1 MKDYVIVTDSTTDLP
16 ASYFEENHLYCMHLG
31 CVLNG
36 VTYNGDNPLDVHVFY
51 DGLRKGELPT
61 TSQVNPDDAK
71 QVFLEAM
78 KESKNI
84 LCLSFSSGLSG
95 TYNSVR
101 IAAEELMEEDSECN
115 IVVIDTLSASVGE
128 GLLVHYAVKL
138 RDEGKSMEEVAQWV
152 EENKLKSVHI
162 VVVDDLF
169 HLQRGGRVSK
179 AAAVVG
185 SMINMKPMI
194 HVDNEGKLV
203 KIDAV
208 RGRKKSLH
216 TAVDYM
222 ESHMGT
228 MRDKNEMIFI
238 SHADCEDEAK
248 QIADEIKSRF
258 GIESFLINYI
268 GTVIGSHTGTGTI
281 ALCFLGDER

>member
-16 ASYFEENHLYCMHLG
+16 KNYFEENHVYCMHLG

-36 VTYNGDNPLDVHVFY
+36 VTYNGENPLDVSEFY

-61 TSQVNPDDAK
+61 TSQVNPDDARK
-71 QVFLEAM
+71 VFLEAM
-78 KESKNI
+78 KESKQI

-95 TYNSVR
+95 TLNSVR
-101 IAAEELMEEDSECN
+101 IAAEELMEEDSECR
-115 IVVIDTLSASVGE
+115 IVVVDTLSASLGE

-138 RDEGKSMEEVAQWV
+138 RDEGKSLEEVAKWV
-152 EENKLKSVHI
+152 EEHKLNLVH
-162 VVVDDLF
+162 VVAVDDLF

-179 AAAVVG
+179 ATAVVG
-185 SMINMKPMI
+185 SMINMKPII
-194 HVDNEGKLV
+194 HVDNEGKLI
-203 KIDAV
+203 KIDVA

-216 TAVDYM
+216 TIVDYM
-222 ESHMGT
+222 EAHMGT
-228 MRDKNEMIFI
+228 MKDKNEIVFI

-248 QIADEIKSRF
+248 QVADEIKERF
-258 GIESFLINYI
+258 GIDHFLIDYI

-281 ALCFLGDER
+281 ALFFLGDER

>member
-1 MKDYVIVTDSTTDLP
+1 MVNENLRVKGIKMKDYVIVTDSTTDLP

-101 IAAEELMEEDSECN
+101 IAAEELMEEDSKCN
-115 IVVIDTLSASVGE
+115 IIVIDTLSASVGE

-138 RDEGKSMEEVAQWV
+138 RDEGKTMEEVAQWV
-152 EENKLKSVHI
+152 EEN
-162 VVVDDLF
+162 
-169 HLQRGGRVSK
+169 
-179 AAAVVG
+179 
-185 SMINMKPMI
+185 
-194 HVDNEGKLV
+194 
-203 KIDAV
+203 
-208 RGRKKSLH
+208 
-216 TAVDYM
+216 
-222 ESHMGT
+222 
-228 MRDKNEMIFI
+228 
-238 SHADCEDEAK
+238 
-248 QIADEIKSRF
+248 
-258 GIESFLINYI
+258 
-268 GTVIGSHTGTGTI
+268 
-281 ALCFLGDER
+281 